1 MSQERIQCIIT
12 ESPNRPDLVGETRFY
27 GPADGW
33 VFQSRTARDACLH
46 VSDPS
51 DAANGIY
58 RTAAGTVLV
67 DVLRLCECA
76 KKAAADCAGGLKQC
90 MPQSFVPSV
99 PVAPSQAFKA
109 DEGKPNWFLLMS
121 AKGCASA
128 LAAVVRVLTFAVA
141 AKPVGK
147 GYTPHSWREVPNA
160 KERYE
165 AALYRHLS
173 YMNEKG
179 EMVDPESGES
189 HWAHVATN
197 ALFLAELHKDTK

>member
-1 MSQERIQCIIT
+1 MHQARIECIIT
-12 ESPNRPDLVGETRFY
+12 ESATRPDLVGETRFY
-27 GPADGW
+27 DPVDGD
-33 VFQSRTARDACLH
+33 VYQSRTSQSKCMGVNDLR
-46 VSDPS
+46 
-51 DAANGIY
+51 DAANGVY

-67 DVLRLCECA
+67 DVLSLCECA
-76 KKAAADCAGGLKQC
+76 KKTAVDCAGLKQC
-90 MPQSFVPSV
+90 MPQSFAPSV
-99 PVAPSQAFKA
+99 AVAGQAFKA

-128 LAAVVRVLTFAVA
+128 LAAVVRVLTFAVT

-173 YMNEKG
+173 YMNELG